1 MLNGL
6 RRAAQSLAFPND
18 CVALLAALLLANS
31 LRLHVRH
38 WAADVVFGV
47 VAALLGLS
55 LFREGGVFGAT
66 PPGRHPQSIG
76 TSPPKLLLTPLCFAA
91 LLALYGAGLIFDFS
105 GQGLRNFTG
114 LFCIAVVFLF
124 CYQNGSALAQSRS
137 AILMFLLAA
146 FAFLPLYWTSSTAH
160 PVFLSV
166 YLGYALLTVGILL
179 AARCRSRKAQHLW
192 VHATF
197 LAATAAAVA
206 FGSRAM
212 ALAML
217 LALPFYWGAYRL
229 LHSRGRAL
237 ALAGGA
243 LALMCLVSA
252 LLSSSRIQEVL
263 SNFNAT
269 GWSYTGEPLE
279 NARQMLFRASMSGIL
294 DAPWFGNGP
303 AADVTKLPPS
313 KHSPFD
319 SQEPYCLH
327 WANPG
332 LLNDCRALLQARYA
346 LTGANRAL
354 LWSWDFDQPIAS
366 WQGVELGGS
375 PPRIVGLNLAGRNL
389 VGQIPPVLGELQQLS
404 VLRLHRNYLN
414 GAIPPELGKLRN
426 LTILTLSKN
435 TLTGAIPKE
444 LGNLANLEHLLLH
457 RNRLSGDIPEAL
469 TALNKLRLLT
479 LHGNDFAGPPPPKL
493 RIAHR
498 DAHRDL
504 LCLPPL
510 STHPELLQ
518 DCTVL
523 LEARDALAGSGV
535 WLNWRHSVPIHQWQG
550 VVLGDQPLRVI
561 ALHLT
566 KVGLRGQI
574 PAQIAKLDALNQ
586 LYLSNNRLT
595 GEVPAELGFLPKLQM
610 LRLAG
615 NEFSAP
621 VPDELRST
629 LDHDLDTDLYCAP
642 GPRIG
647 PALLEDCTALLT
659 MRGTLAGNGRLN
671 WRRSSPIREWQG
683 VKVGDDLA
691 RVVQISLPDAGLSGQ
706 IPPELGRLDQLV
718 ELHLQ
723 NNQLTGPVPAELG
736 RLGQLV
742 KLHLQNNQLIGPVP
756 AELGDL
762 QNLES
767 LHLANNEL
775 NGAPPLRIGTLP
787 NVQEL
792 DLHGNNFAD
801 GVPTAL
807 WEVADRN
814 LHRNW
819 FCPLPAQANSGLDA
833 DCNLLLAVRDTLA
846 GRTTLNWRRD
856 RPVGI
861 WQGVEVGGSPARVQA
876 LELRDSGLSGRI
888 PPELGSLAKLRRLEL
903 QSNALTGTIPPQLGN
918 LKNLQ
923 DLRLQWNRLT
933 GAVPPELA
941 ALDLKVL
948 ALHFN
953 YLIGPIPPNPRH
965 LSLGRHRGGSLTAR
979 DTMAAAPLEVSQAD
993 QGDADLGMLCQELAE
1008 DHPGL
1013 QADCDLL
1020 LAARDRLAGSV
1031 RLNWAPTTPVRFWQ
1045 GVTLGGTPLRVIA
1058 LDLSRWGI
1066 DGVIPP
1072 QLGGLQRLIS
1082 LHLHRNALV
1091 GPIPPALGQLAH
1103 LRELLLSGN
1112 ALTGPIPRQLGH
1124 LSQLTA
1130 LHLRRNRL
1138 HGTIPAELG
1147 KLTSLRTLALDGNE
1161 LTGPMPEELANLL
1174 DLEELL
1180 VGGNKLSGGVP
1191 AAVQALPKLSVLWPE
1206 ASLASLALEGR
1217 PSPLATAGSTGHPPP
1232 ATSTF
1237 VPPQVDESETSA
1249 EAELFCSPNIE
1260 VGLHQDCSR
1269 LLAMRDKLAGDAEL
1283 NWRSSVPINAWRGVR
1298 IGGRPMRVTALEL
1311 PHANL
1316 NGHLPKALRHLDQL
1330 VSLRLEGNRLGGT
1343 LLRNFGGLQHLQT
1356 LTLEGNALTGT
1367 VPSSLLNLKNLREL
1381 KLSDNHLVGDAA
1393 TTLSGLH
1400 YPLYRRLGGN
1410 DFTGCLPPSLR
1421 FVPDRRFELDLRCD
1435 PSPWSKP
1442 KWLEDAAVLMSAR
1455 DTLAGDI
1462 ELNWRYDRPLG
1473 SWQGVSVGSHPVRVV
1488 ALDLSRTELN
1498 GSIPAQ
1504 LGALDALVDLRL
1516 SGNRLTGAIPPELSR
1531 LTDLRTLRLDG
1542 NALTGPIPKKLAS
1555 LRLLEDLRVGGNR
1568 LTGCR
1573 ENIHYA
1579 FYRFLSPEQFPV
1591 CLPNWRRDMGKVGG
1605 YIHQVNDLL
1614 NPASNLHLAESSH
1627 NLFLHIGLQ
1636 SGLLGLGVVGLLC
1649 LSLILN
1655 LRRRGAVEATPV
1667 QCFAAASAFTAI
1679 FYSAFEIFLL
1689 QHFLSAAIFA
1699 WAAIGVGT
1707 GLARTTATDG
1717 DTQCAS

>member
-38 WAADVVFGV
+38 WAADVVFGA

-192 VHATF
+192 VHATL
-197 LAATAAAVA
+197 LAVTTAAVA

-217 LALPFYWGAYRL
+217 LAIPFYWGTHRL
-229 LHSRGRAL
+229 LHSRGRTL

-243 LALMCLVSA
+243 LALVCLVSA
-252 LLSSSRIQEVL
+252 LLGSLRIQEVL
-263 SNFNAT
+263 SNFNAI
-269 GWSYTGEPLE
+269 GRSYTGEPLE
-279 NARQMLFRASMSGIL
+279 NARHILFRASMSSIL

-303 AADVTKLPPS
+303 TADVTKLPPS
-313 KHSPFD
+313 KHLPLD
-319 SQEPYCLH
+319 PQAPYCLH

-332 LLNDCRALLQARYA
+332 LLNDCRALLQARQV

-375 PPRIVGLNLAGRNL
+375 PPRVLGLNLARRDL

-404 VLRLHRNYLN
+404 VLRLNRNYLN

-426 LTILTLSKN
+426 LTTLALSSN
-435 TLTGAIPKE
+435 ALTGAIPKE
-444 LGNLANLEHLLLH
+444 LGNLANLEHLALH

-469 TALNKLRLLT
+469 TALNKLQSLT
-479 LHGNDFAGPPPPKL
+479 LRGNNFAGPPPPKL
-493 RIAHR
+493 RIHHH
-498 DAHRDL
+498 DEHYDL

-510 STHPELLQ
+510 SAHPELLQ
-518 DCTVL
+518 DCAVL
-523 LEARDALAGSGV
+523 FEVRDALAGSGI
-535 WLNWRHSVPIHQWQG
+535 WLNWRHSVPIRQWQG
-550 VVLGDQPLRVI
+550 VVLSDPPLRVI

-566 KVGLRGQI
+566 KIGLRGQI

-586 LYLSNNRLT
+586 LYLSNNHLT
-595 GEVPAELGFLPKLQM
+595 GEVPAELSFLPKLQM

-629 LDHDLDTDLYCAP
+629 LDHDLDTDLYCVP

-647 PALLEDCTALLT
+647 PVLLEDCTALLT

-671 WRRSSPIREWQG
+671 WRLSSPIREWQG

-691 RVVQISLPDAGLSGQ
+691 RVVQVSLPDAGLSGQ

-718 ELHLQ
+718 ELNLQ

-742 KLHLQNNQLIGPVP
+742 KLNLQNNQLIGPVP

-787 NVQEL
+787 NLQEL

-846 GRTTLNWRRD
+846 GHSVLNWHRD

-861 WQGVEVGGSPARVQA
+861 WQGVEVGGSPARVQS
-876 LELRDSGLSGRI
+876 LILRHSELSGRI
-888 PPELGSLAKLRRLEL
+888 PPELGGLTMLRRLSL
-903 QSNALTGTIPPQLGN
+903 PSNALTGTIPPQLGN

-923 DLRLQWNRLT
+923 RLDLQWNRLT
-933 GAVPPELA
+933 GAVPLELA
-941 ALDLKVL
+941 ALDLKML
-948 ALHFN
+948 RLHAN
-953 YLIGPIPPNPRH
+953 YLVGPVPPNPQS
-965 LSLGRHRGGSLTAR
+965 LSLGPHRGGSLTAG

-993 QGDADLGMLCQELAE
+993 QGDADLGMLCQQLAE

-1031 RLNWAPTTPVRFWQ
+1031 RLNWAPTTPIRFWQ
-1045 GVTLGGTPLRVIA
+1045 GITLGGTPLRVIA

-1066 DGVIPP
+1066 DGGIPP

-1082 LHLHRNALV
+1082 LRLHRNALV

-1112 ALTGPIPRQLGH
+1112 ALTGPIPGELGR

-1130 LHLRRNRL
+1130 MHLRGNRL
-1138 HGTIPAELG
+1138 HGAIPTELG
-1147 KLTSLRTLALDGNE
+1147 KLTSLRTLALDDNE
-1161 LTGPMPEELANLL
+1161 LTGAIPVELADLL

-1180 VGGNKLSGGVP
+1180 LGGNKLSGEVP
-1191 AAVQALPKLSVLWPE
+1191 AAVRALPKLSVLWPE

-1217 PSPLATAGSTGHPPP
+1217 PPSLATAGTAGHPPP

-1260 VGLHQDCSR
+1260 VGLYQDCSR

-1316 NGHLPKALRHLDQL
+1316 NGHLPRALRNLDQL

-1343 LLRNFGGLQHLQT
+1343 LPRNFSRLQHLQT

-1393 TTLSGLH
+1393 ATLSGLR
-1400 YPLYRRLGGN
+1400 YPLHRRLGGN
-1410 DFTGCLPPSLR
+1410 DFAGCLPPSLR
-1421 FVPDRRFELDLRCD
+1421 FVRDRRFELDLRCD

-1455 DTLAGDI
+1455 DTLAGDV

-1516 SGNRLTGAIPPELSR
+1516 SGNRLTGAIPPELRR
-1531 LTDLRTLRLDG
+1531 LTHLRTLRLDG
-1542 NALTGPIPKKLAS
+1542 NALTGPIPKQLAD

-1573 ENIHYA
+1573 EDIHLD
-1579 FYRFLSPEQFPV
+1579 FHRFLSPEQFPV
-1591 CLPNWRRDMGKVGG
+1591 CLPNWQRNIGKVSR
-1605 YIHQVNDLL
+1605 YIHQTNDLL
-1614 NPASNLHLAESSH
+1614 NLAPNLHLAESSH

-1655 LRRRGAVEATPV
+1655 LRRRDAAAATPV